1 MSPVVNFHASILQM
15 ESLHILIA
23 IFFVCLTTSF
33 CFGLFTW
40 QFFRSTNHAV
50 TVLANYYSAFE
61 TRLKRIEHNIN
72 TLNSIFSQPQSST
85 NSGNQ
90 GGVNFFLDYY
100 ELYACLSWV
109 SFKQSPIFIF
119 YILSHH
125 LIPVC
130 QCRKLTF
137 FMTYKISGFSIN
149 IIQFFFRYFFLNP
162 KIKNGFYY
170 ALFCYHHLHLSNN
183 YNYFLIIPHRLLCDI
198 LKDIK

>member
-90 GGVNFFLDYY
+90 SRVNFILDYY

-109 SFKQSPIFIF
+109 NFKQSPIIFIF

-149 IIQFFFRYFFLNP
+149 IIQFFFRYFLLIQNLKMDFIMHFFAIITFIYQIIIIIFLLFL
-162 KIKNGFYY
+162 IVYY
-170 ALFCYHHLHLSNN
+170 AIS
-183 YNYFLIIPHRLLCDI
+183 
-198 LKDIK
+198 IKI

>member
-33 CFGLFTW
+33 CFRLFTW

-85 NSGNQ
+85 NSGN
-90 GGVNFFLDYY
+90 
-100 ELYACLSWV
+100 
-109 SFKQSPIFIF
+109 
-119 YILSHH
+119 
-125 LIPVC
+125 
-130 QCRKLTF
+130 
-137 FMTYKISGFSIN
+137 
-149 IIQFFFRYFFLNP
+149 
-162 KIKNGFYY
+162 
-170 ALFCYHHLHLSNN
+170 
-183 YNYFLIIPHRLLCDI
+183 
-198 LKDIK
+198 